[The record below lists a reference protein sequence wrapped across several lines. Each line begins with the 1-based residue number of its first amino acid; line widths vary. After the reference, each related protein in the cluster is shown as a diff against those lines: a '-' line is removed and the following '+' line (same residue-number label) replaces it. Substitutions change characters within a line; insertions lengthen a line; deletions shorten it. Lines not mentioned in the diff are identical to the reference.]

1 MMNRLFLAVPAI
13 LDDYDALQKDFS
25 EVISGRWVPSES
37 LHMTLSFF
45 GDRFEKEVLVEK
57 LSDLKLE
64 VMPSQMRGLGY
75 FKKSRILY
83 VVVENPALETVYK
96 RVNTFFDIPV
106 KKPFLPHVTLMRIK
120 KIVDAKEFYHQLH
133 VYRDRPLGSLGS
145 KVELMQSEL
154 HPDGA
159 RYALIKRFH
168 G

>member
-1 MMNRLFLAVPAI
+1 MMNRLFLALPAM

-25 EVISGRWVPSES
+25 GVISGRWIPSDN

-45 GDRFEKEVLVEK
+45 GKRFEKEILIE
-57 LSDLKLE
+57 SLE
-64 VMPSQMRGLGY
+64 DFKIEIKPSEIRGLGY

-83 VVVENPALETVYK
+83 ATVENPDLEAVY
-96 RVNTFFDIPV
+96 RSVNMFFDMPV
-106 KKPFLPHVTLMRIK
+106 KENFLPHVTLMRIK
-120 KIVDAKEFYHQLH
+120 KVVDAKVFYHQLH
-133 VYRDRPLGSLGS
+133 AYREHYLGSLGS
-145 KVELMQSEL
+145 KAELMQSEL